1 MHLSEGGRMGR
12 DNLVLGIIGGSGI
25 YDIDGVE
32 NGEWTEVTT
41 PYGGPSD
48 KIFTGSLNGI
58 EVAFLPR
65 HGRGHL
71 FSPSTVPYQANIYA
85 MKSLGVTD
93 ILSISACGSL
103 REDYKP
109 GEFVIV
115 DQFIDLTFA
124 RKKTFFDGA
133 CIAHVSVAHPVC
145 ARLGKMAHKAMK
157 VLNIPHHDRGTYITM
172 EGPQFS
178 TMAESLLYKDSWG
191 CDVIGMTN
199 MPEAKLAREAEI
211 CYASIA
217 MVTDFD
223 CWHPDHDNVEVTDII
238 KNLVA
243 NAAAGKKMVKKIT
256 GMVETRRTLCE
267 NGCDTALEYAIISNA
282 DMIPAAEKKRLGIIA
297 ERIFN
302 R

>member
-1 MHLSEGGRMGR
+1 
-12 DNLVLGIIGGSGI
+12 
-25 YDIDGVE
+25 
-32 NGEWTEVTT
+32 
-41 PYGGPSD
+41 
-48 KIFTGSLNGI
+48 
-58 EVAFLPR
+58 
-65 HGRGHL
+65 
-71 FSPSTVPYQANIYA
+71 

-115 DQFIDLTFA
+115 DQFIDRTFS

-133 CIAHVSVAHPVC
+133 CVAHVSLAHPVC
-145 ARLGKMAHKAMK
+145 KRLGKMAKQAMK
-157 VLNIPHHDRGTYITM
+157 ALDIPHHDQGTYIAM

-223 CWHPDHDNVEVTDII
+223 CWHPDHENVQVTDII
-238 KNLVA
+238 KTLVA
-243 NAAAGKKMVKKIT
+243 NAAAGKELVKKVSE
-256 GMVETRRTLCE
+256 MAETKRAPCK
-267 NGCDTALEYAIISNA
+267 NGCDTALEYAIISNP
-282 DMIPAAEKKRLGIIA
+282 DMIPYAEKKRLGIIA
-297 ERIFN
+297 ERVFN
-302 R
+302 K

>member
-1 MHLSEGGRMGR
+1 MVNSDLT
-12 DNLVLGIIGGSGI
+12 LGIMGGSGI

-32 NGEWTEVTT
+32 AGAWIKVST
-41 PYGGPSD
+41 PYGETSD
-48 KIFTGSLNGI
+48 KIFSGLLNGI
-58 EVAFLPR
+58 NVAFLPR

-71 FSPSTVPYQANIYA
+71 YSPSAVPYQANIYA

-103 REDYKP
+103 REDYRP

-115 DQFIDLTFA
+115 DQFIDSSYA
-124 RKKTFFDGA
+124 RNKTFFDGA
-133 CIAHVSVAHPVC
+133 CVAHVSIAHPVC
-145 ARLGKMAHKAMK
+145 NRLGKMAKQAMDA
-157 VLNIPHHDRGTYITM
+157 LNIAHHDRGTYLAM

-178 TMAESLLYKDSWG
+178 TMAESQLYKDKLG

-223 CWHPDHDNVEVTDII
+223 CWHPEHDNVEVTDII
-238 KNLVA
+238 NTLAA
-243 NAAAGKKMVKKIT
+243 NAAAGKNMVKKVTDLLET
-256 GMVETRRTLCE
+256 GRKPCE
-267 NGCDTALEYAIISNA
+267 SGCDSALEYAILS
-282 DMIPAAEKKRLGIIA
+282 DPTKVPSAEKKRLGVIA
-297 ERIFN
+297 DRIFN
-302 R
+302 K